1 MTEQRALARDAWLMP
16 DVHRSPAAVVAKP
29 RMLCATD
36 LSEQSERVVTRAAVM
51 ANQLDAML
59 AFLHVIA
66 PEAESSV
73 FAAVSDRM
81 ERQLNSIRP
90 PLRRAPAIRLRA
102 GDDVPTIAAVAN
114 ETGADLVVL
123 GSERRKPLVPLISAF
138 AGELAALARRPVLIV
153 RRDSAAQYGSV
164 LIAAEQSAG
173 FDQVLRIAAS
183 MRLLECESV
192 AIIHGFEAPFRGPRY
207 ASGFDPHASKRNVEE
222 WELAARRRLLQNF
235 DATGLA
241 SDHFRVLFVQ
251 SRPIREIQREVRRV
265 VPDLLVIATK
275 DYAALDRVMR
285 ANAGNDALRN
295 IECDVLLVPIPW
307 RRTDAGRSV

>member
-16 DVHRSPAAVVAKP
+16 DVHRFPPALVAKP

-36 LSEQSERVVTRAAVM
+36 LSEHSERVVTRAAVM

-66 PEAESSV
+66 PEAEGSA
-73 FAAVSDRM
+73 FAAASDRL
-81 ERQLNSIRP
+81 ERQLKSIRP
-90 PLRRAPAIRLRA
+90 PVRRAPAIRLRV

-114 ETGADLVVL
+114 ETGADLVFL
-123 GSERRKPLVPLISAF
+123 GSQRRTPLVSLIAGSAG
-138 AGELAALARRPVLIV
+138 ALAALVRRPVLIV
-153 RRDSAAQYGSV
+153 RRDSTEPYGSV
-164 LIAAEQSAG
+164 LIAAEQTAG
-173 FDQVLRIAAS
+173 FDQVLRITS
-183 MRLLECESV
+183 SLRLLECESV
-192 AIIHGFEAPFRGPRY
+192 AIIHGFEAPFRGRLY

-222 WELAARRRLLQNF
+222 WELAARRRLLRSF
-235 DATGLA
+235 DATGVA
-241 SDHFRVLFVQ
+241 SDHFRLLFVQ
-251 SRPIREIQREVRRV
+251 SRSIREIQREVRRV
-265 VPDLLVIATK
+265 APDLLVIATK

-295 IECDVLLVPIPW
+295 IECDVLLVPIPL